1 MKRAARAA
9 PPIIGAAVIWAAK
22 PDEEALE
29 APPAL
34 EAPAAPAL
42 EALLER
48 EAIADEAEEA
58 MEEAAEE
65 AEADTDDADPDAPD
79 PAAPTAVK
87 RVVEPTVEV
96 VMALLPDVTVV
107 RMAEVV

>member
-22 PDEEALE
+22 PDEEELE
-29 APPAL
+29 APPVAL

-58 MEEAAEE
+58 MEEAAED
-65 AEADTDDADPDAPD
+65 AEADPDAPD